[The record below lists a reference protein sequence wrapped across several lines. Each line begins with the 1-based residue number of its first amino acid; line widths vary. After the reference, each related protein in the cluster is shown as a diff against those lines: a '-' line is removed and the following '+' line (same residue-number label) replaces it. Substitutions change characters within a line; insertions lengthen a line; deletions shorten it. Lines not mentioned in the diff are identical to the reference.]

1 MRIKGYRY
9 NPDTLSY
16 DVQVESRWIKILRV
30 TLYVIGSLAL
40 AFGYY
45 MFYTRVLD
53 LELPKTALLRVEKSG
68 WDSKIDVL
76 SRQLDYYER
85 TLSGIEERNDHVYRA
100 LFGLGEISVSGC
112 DSNLV
117 SKVADL
123 ERRCVVQSVSLDSI
137 SLMTHQAGDMI
148 SHVPAVSPICP
159 VPGSY
164 HLSSLFGRRLDPIH
178 GWAAFHEG
186 LDIATKKGVPVY
198 CTADG
203 TVERVEIQFR
213 GYGRQ
218 VIVNHGFG
226 YRTRY
231 AHLNRID
238 VLEGDALKR
247 GDMIGTVGNS
257 GKSTGPHL
265 HYEVE
270 YRGKKVNPINYL
282 DFQVSV
288 HEYKAMVSKRK
299 AELKKPDD
307 TRITASDILR
317 RRERR

>member
-1 MRIKGYRY
+1 MRVKGYRY

-16 DVQVESRWIKILRV
+16 DVQVESRWINVLRV
-30 TLYVIGSLAL
+30 SLYVVGSLAL

-53 LELPKTALLRVEKSG
+53 LELPKTALLRIEKSG
-68 WDSKIDVL
+68 WESKIDVL
-76 SRQLDYYER
+76 SRQLDYYDR

-100 LFGLGEISVSGC
+100 LFGLGEVHTEEYGPG
-112 DSNLV
+112 LV
-117 SKVADL
+117 AKADGL
-123 ERRCVVQSVSLDSI
+123 ERRCVLQSETLDSI
-137 SLMTHQAGDMI
+137 RLMAHRAGDMI

-164 HLSSLFGRRLDPIH
+164 HISSLFGRRLDPIH
-178 GWAAFHEG
+178 GWTAFHEG
-186 LDIATKKGVPVY
+186 LDIATRKGVPVY

-203 TVERVEIQFR
+203 TVEKVEIQFR

-218 VIVNHGFG
+218 VIINHGFG
-226 YRTRY
+226 YKTRY

-238 VLEGDALKR
+238 VAEGDVLKR

-265 HYEVE
+265 HYEVM
-270 YRGKKVNPINYL
+270 YRGRSVNPTNYL
-282 DFQVSV
+282 DLQVSV
-288 HEYKAMVSKRK
+288 KEYREMVAKRK
-299 AELKKPDD
+299 AELKDAGD
-307 TRITASDILR
+307 SRITASDILR
-317 RRERR
+317 RRDLR